1 MVTSVL
7 HDPLKRA
14 FNVMPSGL
22 KFGMLRTGQA
32 YELVITMKNEDSVA
46 HRIVLKP
53 IADKRV
59 TAYLAEMGPV
69 APGMIRKV
77 VVTIN
82 STEEGNIKENL
93 QIVTKSDIY
102 KIPIEA
108 NILSP
113 ENFERE

>member
-22 KFGMLRTGQA
+22 KFGMLKAGQS

-53 IADKRV
+53 CGDKRV
-59 TAYLAEMGPV
+59 SGALAEMGPV
-69 APGMIRKV
+69 APGMTRKV

-82 STEEGNIKENL
+82 ALEEGGIKENL

-108 NILSP
+108 TILSP